1 MFDTVATQLTAVKGS
16 IVNGMSAG
24 SHGLCLC
31 RGLQNFPV
39 TQWHRAARPSSGCSH
54 PRSTLVCQ
62 WYDLKGINLICWR
75 DTRRMPI
82 FFLPSHLSTNFF
94 KSIQER
100 VYILSWKQFDLCS
113 ISIFKRQYYCIK
125 KKYKYFWWIVKLHCQ
140 DTTGIQVINT
150 FFNHSIP
157 FASIAY

>member
-82 FFLPSHLSTNFF
+82 FFLPSSFPQIFSNLSRKGCIFYPSILFLFLFRF
-94 KSIQER
+94 KITSEKTVCDEYLTSI
-100 VYILSWKQFDLCS
+100 KQTDWS
-113 ISIFKRQYYCIK
+113 IS
-125 KKYKYFWWIVKLHCQ
+125 
-140 DTTGIQVINT
+140 
-150 FFNHSIP
+150 FFSKD
-157 FASIAY
+157 SS